1 MLERILDNYCDE
13 EILMA
18 DGFDDAVIGIEE
30 NSMRLIYS
38 VHLCIEILKDEMNEI
53 DAMEYF
59 TYNVSG
65 GYVRRLLYGVGI
77 YKYPQIK
84 IF

>member
-1 MLERILDNYCDE
+1 MLDRILDNYCDE
-13 EILMA
+13 EILIA

-53 DAMEYF
+53 DAMEHF

-65 GYVRRLLYGVGI
+65 GYVGEKTPI
-77 YKYPQIK
+77 WCWDI
-84 IF
+84 

>member
-1 MLERILDNYCDE
+1 MLERILENYSDE

-38 VHLCIEILKDEMNEI
+38 VHLCLEILKDEMDET

-65 GYVRRLLYGVGI
+65 GYVGAKTPI
-77 YKYPQIK
+77 WCWDI
-84 IF
+84 